1 VKKLVVLVVA
11 LALVVGGLLPVGPQG
26 TEASTI
32 RILLDGQPMT
42 LQVPPVIRN
51 GRVLVPFRA
60 LFEAFG
66 ATVDWQPA
74 TETVT
79 GRLGT
84 ISLSMR
90 LNQPTAVVNGRNV
103 QLDVAPIV
111 MGGRTLVPVRFV
123 AENLGADVRWEE
135 RTQTVVVARVEQRL
149 TVALVSDPMGS
160 RWDFFGRVGPYN
172 TAGMFESLVGLNED
186 MIIVPRLATRWESVG
201 ERAWRFHLRR
211 DVRFHSGRVFDATA
225 AKQSID
231 AFLTTIGMPFLEI
244 EAVEVQDA
252 HTLLIRNRIPFPAFI
267 EQMAHPLVS
276 MANIGL
282 RNAQGVIIPD
292 GTGPFRYLSHRD
304 GQELTLVRNDAYW
317 GGRLLLE
324 QIRFR
329 IIPDHTTRMLALQ
342 TGEVDIAIR
351 VPMPDVAGL
360 RANANFVVHQINPP
374 MVRHLSFNLWK
385 DPVNNL
391 HVRQAI
397 SHAIDRKAI
406 IDGILLGIGGSYAPN
421 FITPLMPWSIY
432 GQTPGYAFNPAR
444 SRALLADAGWG
455 TIGRDGIRTRGGQRL
470 QVSLFVSSTAAMGR
484 PITEAVQAMLRDVGI
499 ELQITVLEPA
509 AYFTATDRGDH
520 HIAVVHNIIA
530 SGTGEIMLRRAHR
543 LDTSNAITNVTWMG
557 ERMDRII
564 EIATGTF
571 DQTRRFEL
579 YREIQWEFHNNAV
592 LVPINYMIEYDAS
605 GAYVRNYITHSSL
618 WSQRFDTTFVVRRR

>member
-1 VKKLVVLVVA
+1 M
-11 LALVVGGLLPVGPQG
+11 GWHQ
-26 TEASTI
+26 
-32 RILLDGQPMT
+32 
-42 LQVPPVIRN
+42 
-51 GRVLVPFRA
+51 
-60 LFEAFG
+60 
-66 ATVDWQPA
+66 A

-79 GRLGT
+79 GQLGT
-84 ISLSMR
+84 VSISLR
-90 LNQPTAVVNGRNV
+90 LNRPEAVVNGRTV
-103 QLDVAPIV
+103 RLDVAPIV
-111 MGGRTLVPVRFV
+111 LGGRTLVPVRFV

-135 RTQTVVVARVEQRL
+135 RTQTVVVVRAEQRL

-186 MIIVPRLATRWESVG
+186 MTIFPRLATSWERAG

-244 EAVEVQDA
+244 ESVEVQDA
-252 HTLLIRNRIPFPAFI
+252 HTLLIRNRIPFPAFV

-317 GGRLLLE
+317 GGKPLLE
-324 QIRFR
+324 QIRFL

-360 RANANFVVHQINPP
+360 QANANFVVHQINPP

-385 DPVNNL
+385 EPVNNV

-397 SHAIDRKAI
+397 AHAIDRKAI
-406 IDGILLGIGGSYAPN
+406 IDGILLGIGGKYAPN

-432 GQTPGYAFNPAR
+432 GQTQGYPFNVAR
-444 SRALLADAGWG
+444 SRALLDQAGWS
-455 TIGRDGIRTRGGQRL
+455 TIGRDGIRTRDGQRL
-470 QVSLFVSSTAAMGR
+470 QVNLFVSSIAAMGR
-484 PITEAVQAMLRDVGI
+484 PITEALQAMMRDVGI
-499 ELQITVLEPA
+499 DLQITVLEPA

-530 SGTGEIMLRRAHR
+530 SGTGEILLRRAHR
-543 LDTSNAITNVTWMG
+543 LDTSNRIT
-557 ERMDRII
+557 R
-564 EIATGTF
+564 
-571 DQTRRFEL
+571 
-579 YREIQWEFHNNAV
+579 
-592 LVPINYMIEYDAS
+592 EYDV
-605 GAYVRNYITHSSL
+605 Y
-618 WSQRFDTTFVVRRR
+618 